1 MASMFFYGTL
11 CDMDMLEIVLGRS
24 RDTIDVVDAQL
35 ADHAVYWAIGQNY
48 PVIVPQTGSVAR
60 GIYVTDLSVRDV
72 SRLDYYESGF
82 VYEPQD
88 VVITTKLGERTVS
101 IYACTDMDYVSD
113 HVWDFTDWQ
122 DRYGIMMR
130 AAGAELME
138 HFGYKT
144 ADEIDPKYPM
154 IEARAYSLQL
164 AQQATDTSVEQG
176 AGDRVIEVISKT
188 PAYTNFF
195 AVKDYQISHRKFNG
209 EMSPVLERAVF
220 VGTDASLVLPYDPV
234 LDTVLL
240 IEQFRMGPFGRG
252 DQNPWLYEPIAGM
265 VDQGETPEQ
274 TAHREAMEEAGLSL
288 TKLIPMYNGYPS
300 PGGSSTYYYQFLG
313 LCDLSAFRQ
322 NTQSHGHADEGEDIR
337 PVSVS
342 FDWAF
347 DFVMSGKC
355 RVVPLTA
362 AILWLDHYRRI
373 GTTD

>member
-82 VYEPQD
+82 VYERQD
-88 VVITTKLGERTVS
+88 VVIKTKMSERTVS
-101 IYACTDMDYVSD
+101 VYACTDMNYVSD
-113 HVWDFTDWQ
+113 RVWDLTDWQ

-240 IEQFRMGPFGRG
+240 F
-252 DQNPWLYEPIAGM
+252 
-265 VDQGETPEQ
+265 
-274 TAHREAMEEAGLSL
+274 
-288 TKLIPMYNGYPS
+288 
-300 PGGSSTYYYQFLG
+300 
-313 LCDLSAFRQ
+313 
-322 NTQSHGHADEGEDIR
+322 
-337 PVSVS
+337 
-342 FDWAF
+342 
-347 DFVMSGKC
+347 
-355 RVVPLTA
+355 
-362 AILWLDHYRRI
+362 
-373 GTTD
+373 